1 MGWDGRQPEPGFIT
15 SASLNGFFILT
26 ISDLI
31 ARGAY
36 FDAECVTSR
45 SSSLLPTVQSVQAS
59 SVLECLSVQCSVCVQ
74 VMFLSAVGAW
84 AIPRRISGARCA
96 SVLMGLV
103 LRVYHWLV

>member
-36 FDAECVTSR
+36 FNAECVTSR

-59 SVLECLSVQCSVCVQ
+59 SVLECLSVQ

-96 SVLMGLV
+96 SALMGLV